1 MMAHVPRTH
10 DQAYPAPDQFNLR
23 VELLPLDDLA
33 ASMLLAGGPQMADG
47 FVVRRDH
54 GGDDAHVSVLITTDA
69 SLAERTKNA
78 LQSSR
83 RLVIT
88 VLLADK
94 APAEFSCPYILC
106 TPHTGNLASLLV
118 ELRRLFLE
126 PSLIGIDFTDYAP
139 LFQHPGQIHFAQ
151 QILSQGTSQT
161 ATGAELGQRILGTG
175 GKPIS
180 LILMLNYGENFSA
193 ADASNSDLLL
203 RIDQVATAI
212 LEPVPDECLDHILV
226 AAYRPYSTD
235 KCTISAFYTAAS
247 DVLACHRSRHR
258 TIEYKQLPGKD

>member
-1 MMAHVPRTH
+1 MMDHIE
-10 DQAYPAPDQFNLR
+10 QALDNGCPARDQFKLR
-23 VELLPLDDLA
+23 AELLPLDDLA
-33 ASMLLAGGPQMADG
+33 ASMLLASGQQLADG
-47 FVVRRDH
+47 FAIRRDH

-83 RLVIT
+83 SLVIP
-88 VLLADK
+88 VLLADTT
-94 APAEFSCPYILC
+94 PAEFSCPYILC
-106 TPHTGNLASLLV
+106 TPHPEKLASLLID
-118 ELRRLFLE
+118 LRKLFLE

-151 QILSQGTSQT
+151 RILSRGISVT
-161 ATGAELGQRILGTG
+161 ATGAELGQQILAAG

-180 LILMLNYGENFSA
+180 LLLMLDYGGNFSA

-212 LEPVPDECLDHILV
+212 LEPVPDERLDHILV
-226 AAYRPYSTD
+226 AAYRPDSAD
-235 KCTISAFYTAAS
+235 ECTLSAFYTA
-247 DVLACHRSRHR
+247 RSVVP
-258 TIEYKQLPGKD
+258 TCQNVGIE

>member
-1 MMAHVPRTH
+1 MAHVPRTH
-10 DQAYPAPDQFNLR
+10 DQACPAPDQFNLR

-151 QILSQGTSQT
+151 QILSTV
-161 ATGAELGQRILGTG
+161 R
-175 GKPIS
+175 
-180 LILMLNYGENFSA
+180 
-193 ADASNSDLLL
+193 
-203 RIDQVATAI
+203 
-212 LEPVPDECLDHILV
+212 
-226 AAYRPYSTD
+226 
-235 KCTISAFYTAAS
+235 ISAPPMRAIRIFCFALIRSPPPFWNLSRMSAS
-247 DVLACHRSRHR
+247 ITSWLLHIGRIAP
-258 TIEYKQLPGKD
+258 TNAP

>member
-1 MMAHVPRTH
+1 MAHVPRTH

-47 FVVRRDH
+47 FAVRRDH
-54 GGDDAHVSVLITTDA
+54 GDHDAHVSVLITTDA
-69 SLAERTKNA
+69 WLAERTTSA
-78 LQSSR
+78 LPSTR
-83 RLVIT
+83 RLVVT
-88 VLLADK
+88 VLLADTV
-94 APAEFSCPYILC
+94 PDGFSCPYILC
-106 TPHTGNLASLLV
+106 TPRPEKLASLII

-161 ATGAELGQRILGTG
+161 ATGAELGQQIIGTG

-180 LILMLNYGENFSA
+180 LILMLDYGENFSA

-212 LEPVPDECLDHILV
+212 LEPVPDERLDHILV
-226 AAYRPYSTD
+226 AAYRPYSSE
-235 KCTISAFYTAAS
+235 KCTISAFYTAGS
-247 DVLACHRSRHR
+247 DVLTCQNVG
-258 TIEYKQLPGKD
+258 IE